1 MHITDIRHIT
11 VPIATD
17 MANAFIS
24 FSKSRYPQPGVLSHR
39 IIPRVLEAESAA
51 LIDPALPD
59 AVGIGLELK
68 SPLRPMLEQLGS

>member
-1 MHITDIRHIT
+1 MLTTDIRHIT

-17 MANAFIS
+17 MANAFI
-24 FSKSRYPQPGVLSHR
+24 PR
-39 IIPRVLEAESAA
+39 ILEAEPAA